1 MKSSARLI
9 LAATQSSM
17 MVLMVTLVATYL
29 NLGLRADFVLQW
41 AKSYIVAWPVAA
53 GMAYLVTPMARA
65 RLRADNIGA
74 GVIVRRRRSGS

>member
-29 NLGLRADFVLQW
+29 TLGLRADFVLQW

-53 GMAYLVTPMARA
+53 GMAYLVTPMAR
-65 RLRADNIGA
+65 RFTEHVMTLIYGA
-74 GVIVRRRRSGS
+74 